1 MFLKICL
8 LIFCMILPQMAWNV
22 YNRNTDH
29 QQEMRDL
36 MAKSSIY
43 AVARG
48 RACGLFTS
56 WQECEKQ
63 IKGYPGARYKGFAD
77 VAAALAWLN
86 GETNAAT
93 AAPQG
98 SARRAPSA
106 PATRELRSSCSD
118 RARRLHDLHGRQLPQ
133 ESRRP
138 RRLGH
143 RRL

>member
-1 MFLKICL
+1 
-8 LIFCMILPQMAWNV
+8 
-22 YNRNTDH
+22 
-29 QQEMRDL
+29 
-36 MAKSSIY
+36 MAKPSIY

-93 AAPQG
+93 GAPQG
-98 SARRAPSA
+98 SARRAPAAPRPPSA
-106 PATRELRSSCSD
+106 SAGLAGPKPQAAPSSEAMRMPQD
-118 RARRLHDLHGRQLPQ
+118 NWRARTSTSISKERAKPA
-133 ESRRP
+133 SKP
-138 RRLGH
+138 S
-143 RRL
+143 

>member
-1 MFLKICL
+1 
-8 LIFCMILPQMAWNV
+8 
-22 YNRNTDH
+22 
-29 QQEMRDL
+29 
-36 MAKSSIY
+36 MAKPSIY

-93 AAPQG
+93 GAPQG
-98 SARRAPSA
+98 SARRAPS
-106 PATRELRSSCSD
+106 
-118 RARRLHDLHGRQLPQ
+118 
-133 ESRRP
+133 
-138 RRLGH
+138 
-143 RRL
+143 